1 MTKEVNKS
9 LIYDSQVASHGL
21 ADFVQTLP
29 PQLRIAVSIHIYRTT
44 FQKHPFFLNLRSKRM
59 LAYIGQSF
67 HPCYYQTGQY
77 LYKIGDEITCFS
89 IVTKGIAAFVQPRY
103 HNQIYAI
110 VNANNLEDAQTKVN
124 HRKVFQH
131 CGFEDT
137 VINHT
142 LVIKSLK
149 EGKMK

>member
-9 LIYDSQVASHGL
+9 LIYDSQVAASGL

-29 PQLRIAVSIHIYRTT
+29 PQLQIAVSIHIYKTT
-44 FQKHPFFLNLRSKRM
+44 FQKHPFFLNLRDKRM

-77 LYKIGDEITCFS
+77 LYQIGDEITSFK
-89 IVTKGIAAFVQPRY
+89 IATKGIAAFVQPHY

-110 VNANNLEDAQTKVN
+110 VNANNLEDNQKPC

-142 LVIKSLK
+142 LFIKNLK
-149 EGKMK
+149 DGVMR